1 MRNDEADLMETAV
14 KSHVGSQLDCP
25 VYMEYPEGDTPDYF
39 VILDRTD
46 GSRENQITSGTFLA
60 QSYGPSKLAT
70 ALFHEKVKDAMDSLY
85 QLSRVAALELIG
97 DYPFPDTKHNRYRY
111 QAVYEITYY

>member
-1 MRNDEADLMETAV
+1 MKNEEADLIEIAV
-14 KSHVGSQLDCP
+14 KSHVESRLECP
-25 VYMEYPEGDTPDYF
+25 VHMEYPKGDAPEYF

-46 GSRENQITSGTFLA
+46 GSRENHITSGTFLA
-60 QSYGPSKLAT
+60 QSYGPSKRGA
-70 ALFHEKVKDAMDSLY
+70 ALLHEKVKCAMDSLY
-85 QLSRVAALELIG
+85 QLPRVAALELIG

>member
-1 MRNDEADLMETAV
+1 MTIEKADLIEIVV
-14 KSHVGSQLDCP
+14 KSHVESRLDFP
-25 VYMEYPEGDTPDYF
+25 VYMEYPEGDAPERF

-46 GSRENQITSGTFLA
+46 GSREDHITSGTFLA
-60 QSYGPSKLAT
+60 QSYGPSKLAA
-70 ALFHEKVKDAMDSLY
+70 ALLHEKVKEAMDSLY
-85 QLSRVAALELIG
+85 QLPRVAALELMG